1 MTSRYTATCC
11 LLPSSPKQS
20 PVKILTTPTF
30 LPDAFKIQSHLMF
43 FDTSHN
49 SPQAVFKNVYTAFL
63 ETATKMWAYARCL
76 PKANKPS
83 MAVVQDTLKSL
94 VDVAYLLLTSR
105 SRKMRYPG
113 YVCVV
118 GKRQVAWLVMSAFR
132 EVLGRKQAG
141 YGAVVDWIRAELL
154 KLEVEGLALDDGKK
168 TKTERRSGGNK
179 LAVLRRV
186 VSEAGRGKYRG
197 GT

>member
-1 MTSRYTATCC
+1 
-11 LLPSSPKQS
+11 
-20 PVKILTTPTF
+20 
-30 LPDAFKIQSHLMF
+30 MF

-49 SPQAVFKNVYTAFL
+49 SPQAVFKNIYTAFL

-141 YGAVVDWIRAELL
+141 YGAVVDWIRSELL
-154 KLEVEGLALDDGKK
+154 KLEMEGVHLDGKSDGKK
-168 TKTERRSGGNK
+168 TKMERRSGGNE

-186 VSEAGRGKYRG
+186 VNEAGRGKYRG